1 MPAVAVADRVAA
13 LRSRNPSK
21 GRAVAV
27 LRFRGWESGEGWR
40 SRLGGLP
47 RRLVETRAPPAL
59 PISHA
64 RWRLASIS
72 GSGPYSASTRHS
84 LACMT
89 Q

>member
-21 GRAVAV
+21 GRGCCGVAV
-27 LRFRGWESGEGWR
+27 PGVESGEGWR